1 MSDPLQRGNMGV
13 ESHHY
18 LWMYYFGL
26 LGMISEGEVEKM
38 SKKEPLS
45 DSLVINYNRFL
56 LVFINGSFA
65 DAVIS

>member
-18 LWMYYFGL
+18 VCIYYFGL

-38 SKKEPLS
+38 SKKVLKFDEIRYLS
-45 DSLVINYNRFL
+45 RF
-56 LVFINGSFA
+56 
-65 DAVIS
+65 